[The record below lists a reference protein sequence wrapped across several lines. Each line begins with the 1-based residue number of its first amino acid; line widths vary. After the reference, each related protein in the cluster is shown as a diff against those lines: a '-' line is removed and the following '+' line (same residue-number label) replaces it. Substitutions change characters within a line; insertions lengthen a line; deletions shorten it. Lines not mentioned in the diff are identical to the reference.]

1 MTMLFAVVVLAFVLD
16 ALLGDPHGR
25 FHPVALFG
33 SAAAEVERFC
43 RASAGD
49 GVGSGLIGWLLMTG
63 STAAGAW
70 ALVRLLLVRF

>member
-1 MTMLFAVVVLAFVLD
+1 MTMLFAVIVLAFVLA

-43 RASAGD
+43 RASAGAFLAEASED
-49 GVGSGLIGWLLMTG
+49 FLGGCL
-63 STAAGAW
+63 
-70 ALVRLLLVRF
+70 R